1 MKKLKTKT
9 NMSMTF
15 KHYRDTYDLEALV
28 ERDHDN
34 NKFKF
39 RIYRYLYTGKGL
51 QAVGVNF
58 DTYEQAESEA
68 LNKIIEVVNTI
79 L

>member
-1 MKKLKTKT
+1 MTA
-9 NMSMTF
+9 TF
-15 KHYRDTYDLEALV
+15 KQYRDTHGLEALI

-39 RIYRYLYTGKGL
+39 RIYLYLFHGKGL

-58 DTYEQAESEA
+58 DTYEQAEEAA
-68 LNKIIEVVNTI
+68 LNKLNEITEYEQY
-79 L
+79 

>member
-1 MKKLKTKT
+1 M
-9 NMSMTF
+9 MTF
-15 KHYRDTYDLEALV
+15 KHYRDAHSLEALV

-34 NKFKF
+34 NKYKF

-58 DTYEQAESEA
+58 DTYEIAEEAA
-68 LNKIIEVVNTI
+68 LNKLIEIVKYQENESD
-79 L
+79 